1 MEREISKK
9 VTGLGTSLAQV
20 PFRACG
26 RPHSGCWKRL
36 KMSCFGCSR
45 CPKHRLG
52 LMSHRLWGTAGDCP
66 QNLTLLLRSSS
77 SGCRRVLGCSGPLPP
92 CYTVLIARVLGWLAD
107 GQAHCPEGMV
117 LEATCLPIC
126 HRELRNVESSFC
138 CSRSNEHRAE
148 DQKHIEIAIDSTQ
161 NFDNT
166 TSFDFK
172 PSYL

>member
-20 PFRACG
+20 PFRVCG

-52 LMSHRLWGTAGDCP
+52 LMPHRLWGTAGDCP

-77 SGCRRVLGCSGPLPP
+77 SGLQASSGMFWATSPMLYDADRQSARLACRRSSTLSRRHGFGSNMFAHLPP
-92 CYTVLIARVLGWLAD
+92 RATQCRVILL
-107 GQAHCPEGMV
+107 
-117 LEATCLPIC
+117 LLPK
-126 HRELRNVESSFC
+126 
-138 CSRSNEHRAE
+138 
-148 DQKHIEIAIDSTQ
+148 Q
-161 NFDNT
+161 
-166 TSFDFK
+166 
-172 PSYL
+172 